1 MLHESNVFR
10 PLPLAREG
18 LLDTLQN
25 EHLRSALTLKA
36 IICLESGVGMGG
48 GMGETELYLCGSMD
62 DHA

>member
-10 PLPLAREG
+10 PLPPAREG

-36 IICLESGVGMGG
+36 IICLESGVDV
-48 GMGETELYLCGSMD
+48 GETELYLCGSMN
-62 DHA
+62 DHS